1 MNSTPAS
8 DLPHPISPAM
18 ASLQARKMRRVVI
31 ASSLGNGLEIYDF
44 TVYSFFAVIIGKLF
58 FPGESAVASLLMSLA
73 TFAVGFLM
81 RPLGAVLIGRVADR
95 RGRKAA
101 LSLTIAL
108 MTLGTGIIAL
118 TPTYSSIG
126 IAATV
131 LLVFGRLLQGLSAG
145 GEVGSASAFLM
156 ESGRTD
162 NRCFMVSWQG
172 ASQGAAALLGALT
185 GLLLSNS
192 LSPEALHSWGWRVP
206 FLIGLMIGPVGW
218 FIRQHLEETHTPSA
232 NAPSLMQML
241 REHKRSLVLGIMW
254 MAGSTV
260 AMYMVVFYMP
270 TYLVQT
276 LHYPGSFA
284 FALVGLAS
292 ALLAVIPPI
301 AARYADR
308 FARRKPLLYWVLGLS
323 LVFVLPSFLLLGG
336 QSTWL
341 CMLAITLLILPMA
354 IGVGANFA
362 MLMEAFP
369 REHRVTGLSI
379 IYSFGVTLFGGFSP
393 LLVTWLIGATGNPLT
408 PAFYLMAAIVLSL
421 IALRL
426 MPEHPGRA

>member
-1 MNSTPAS
+1 MKTTPVS
-8 DLPHPISPAM
+8 DLPLHLSPAA

-58 FPGESAVASLLMSLA
+58 FPSESATASLLMSLA
-73 TFAVGFLM
+73 TFAIGFLM

-108 MTLGTGIIAL
+108 MTLGTGIIAFS
-118 TPTYSSIG
+118 PTYSSIG

-185 GLLLSNS
+185 GLLLSNN
-192 LSPEALHSWGWRVP
+192 LSPEALQSWGWRVP
-206 FLIGLMIGPVGW
+206 FVIGLMIGPVGW
-218 FIRQHLEETHTPSA
+218 FIRQHLEETHTETA
-232 NAPSLMQML
+232 NAPSLASML
-241 REHKRSLVLGIMW
+241 RDHRGTLVLGVMW
-254 MAGSTV
+254 MAASTV

-270 TYLVQT
+270 TYLVHT
-276 LHYPGSFA
+276 LHYPGTFA

-292 ALLAVIPPI
+292 ALLAIIPPI

-308 FARRKPLLYWVLGLS
+308 FARRKPLLYGVIGAS
-323 LVFVLPSFLLLGG
+323 LVVAYPAFLLLGG
-336 QSTWL
+336 QSHLL
-341 CMLAITLLILPMA
+341 CMLAIILLIMPLA
-354 IGVGANFA
+354 VGVGASLA

-369 REHRVTGLSI
+369 REQRVTGLSI

-393 LLVTWLIGATGNPLT
+393 LLVTWLIGVTGNPLT
-408 PAFYLMAAIVLSL
+408 PAFYLIAAILLSL

-426 MPEHPGRA
+426 FPEHPGRA

>member
-1 MNSTPAS
+1 MKSTPAS
-8 DLPHPISPAM
+8 DLPLHPSPAT
-18 ASLQARKMRRVVI
+18 ASLHVRKMRRVVI

-58 FPGESAVASLLMSLA
+58 FPGESALASLLMSLA

-108 MTLGTGIIAL
+108 MTVGTGIIAF
-118 TPTYSSIG
+118 TPTYASIG
-126 IAATV
+126 ITATL

-156 ESGRTD
+156 ESGSTA

-185 GLLLSNS
+185 GLLLSSN
-192 LSPEALHSWGWRVP
+192 LSPEALQSWGWRVP
-206 FLIGLMIGPVGW
+206 FIIGLMIGPVGW
-218 FIRQHLEETHTPSA
+218 FIRQHLDETHTETA
-232 NAPSLMQML
+232 DTPSLAQLL
-241 REHKRSLVLGIMW
+241 REHKGTLLLGIMW
-254 MAGSTV
+254 MAASTV
-260 AMYMVVFYMP
+260 SMYMVVFYMP

-276 LHYPGSFA
+276 LHYPGSFS

-308 FARRKPLLYWVLGLS
+308 FTRRKPLLYWVAGLA
-323 LVFVLPSFLLLGG
+323 LVFAYPSFLLLGL

-341 CMLAITLLILPMA
+341 CMLAIALLIMPMA
-354 IGVGANFA
+354 VGVGASFA

-369 REHRVTGLSI
+369 REQRVTGLSV

-393 LLVTWLIGATGNPLT
+393 LLVTWLIGLTGNPLT
-408 PAFYLMAAIVLSL
+408 PALYLIATLVLSL

-426 MPEHPGRA
+426 FPEHPGRA